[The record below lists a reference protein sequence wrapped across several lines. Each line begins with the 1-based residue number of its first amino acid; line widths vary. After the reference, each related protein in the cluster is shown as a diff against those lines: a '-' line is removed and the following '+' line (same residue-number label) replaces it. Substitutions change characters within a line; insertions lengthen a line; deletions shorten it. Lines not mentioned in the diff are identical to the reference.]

1 MTHATFATGMT
12 GILEDFS
19 THADALQW
27 CKDYLFLR
35 GGVAFVLTRGGED
48 DFWQIMEVVK

>member
-1 MTHATFATGMT
+1 MTYATFATGMT